1 MNGEKRNKIMS
12 SEELDDVLPKYEP
25 VKLSG
30 KNLAQQYVSAF
41 NTGMNIYQCVNYL
54 QGSIDATINGV
65 NNVVKSWNDSVDET
79 LTKSIGITKE
89 TTTEQFNKEWTAK
102 QPELIEQVNTLT
114 TNQFNEDWGVLENRI
129 NTTLET
135 QNTNI
140 ENIQNEQNELE
151 TNTNNNINVQN
162 TKINSIQTQ
171 QNNLASN
178 QTNLANQQT
187 TLSNRMDTFT
197 SLSQGST
204 TGDAE
209 LKDIRVGA
217 NGVTYPNAGDAV
229 RGQYSQ
235 LKEDLGN
242 FSTLVYEDALYN
254 LQNLFYYKDLPF
266 ESGYYYEII
275 NGNLSKTVN
284 SNYSSITK
292 VIKIKPN
299 SKITITKDSLFITLT
314 IDMKPIEVH
323 SNYTT
328 NISVITAEENA
339 EYLIISVHNESLSNG
354 YIKTNSL
361 NNLLDVAIK
370 PNDKFVNAYF
380 MANNENE
387 IEIYNF
393 NGYLTKNGD
402 LIFDKNI
409 YGKYTNYIHCKKG
422 DNFYYNGLGEY
433 EAASWLFY
441 NDATLV
447 SFGQSK
453 NKTIV
458 EIPEGVNGVI
468 FSSYSTNNVTLDV
481 YRINNDNF
489 FSNVLYGKKYVACGD
504 SFTHGD
510 FTSVSNTTDNY
521 DYVTNQY
528 KTYPWHIAK
537 RNGMNLINLAVNGSK
552 TSDFMNIYK
561 NIPTDADY
569 ITIAYG
575 LNDYSNN
582 MPIGTIDDTEENT
595 TFMGYLN
602 TAFTWISKNI
612 PFAHVGIVIMPA
624 YMGND
629 YRVAQEALARKYGFA
644 VLNMY
649 NANVPM
655 FMNKDGADR
664 AIQSD
669 KYNKFIVSETNSHPN
684 EKAHKFM
691 STFIENFLRSI

>member
-1 MNGEKRNKIMS
+1 MKDEKTNKIMS

-25 VKLSG
+25 IKLSG
-30 KNLAQQYVSAF
+30 KNLAQNYVSAF
-41 NTGMNIYQCVNYL
+41 NTGMNIYQCINYL
-54 QGSIDATINGV
+54 QGNIDWTINAV
-65 NNVVKSWNDSVDET
+65 NNVVKSWNNGLSET
-79 LTKSIGITKE
+79 IDQSKAIVRK
-89 TTTEQFNKEWTAK
+89 TTIEQFNVEWKNK

-129 NTTLET
+129 NKTLET
-135 QNTNI
+135 QDTNI
-140 ENIQNEQNELE
+140 ENIQ
-151 TNTNNNINVQN
+151 
-162 TKINSIQTQ
+162 TQ
-171 QNNLASN
+171 QNSLASE
-178 QTNLANQQT
+178 QTRLSGVQT
-187 TLSNRMDTFT
+187 TLSQRMDTFT
-197 SLSQGST
+197 SLNEGST

-209 LKDIRVGA
+209 LKDIRVGS
-217 NGVTYPNAGDAV
+217 NGITYNTAGDAV
-229 RGQYSQ
+229 RNQYSQ
-235 LKEDLGN
+235 LKEDLAN
-242 FSTLVYEDALYN
+242 YSKLVYEDVLYN
-254 LQNLFYYKDLPF
+254 SQNVFYYEYLPF
-266 ESGYYYEII
+266 ESGFYYEII
-275 NGNLSKTVN
+275 KGKLAKTVN
-284 SNYSSITK
+284 SNYHSMTK
-292 VIKIKPN
+292 AIKIKPN
-299 SKITITKDSLFITLT
+299 SEITITRNSQFITLT
-314 IDMKPIEVH
+314 IDMKPIALH
-323 SNYTT
+323 SNYT
-328 NISVITAEENA
+328 NSNNVSTAEENA
-339 EYLIISVHNESLSNG
+339 EYLVLSVHIESSTNG
-354 YIKTNSL
+354 FIKTNSL
-361 NNLLDVAIK
+361 NNLIDISIK
-370 PNDKFVNAYF
+370 PDDKLVNAYF
-380 MANNENE
+380 RANNENE
-387 IEIYNF
+387 IKIYNF
-393 NGYLTKNGD
+393 NGYVFKNGS
-402 LIFDKNI
+402 LHFDNNL

-422 DNFYYNGLGEY
+422 DNFYYDGLGEY
-433 EAASWLFY
+433 DAVSWLFY
-441 NDATLV
+441 NDETLV

-468 FSSYSTNNVTLDV
+468 FGSYNTKDNAVLNV

-510 FTSVSNTTDNY
+510 FTGISNTTDNY

-582 MPIGTIDDTEENT
+582 MPIGTIDDTEENS

-624 YMGND
+624 YMGNN
-629 YRVAQEALARKYGFA
+629 YRVAQEELALKYGFA

-655 FMNKDGADR
+655 FMNKDGADST
-664 AIQSD
+664 IQSD
-669 KYNKFIVSETNSHPN
+669 KYNKFIVSETNRHPN